1 MNSIRIYFNGIEQN
15 LDDFNGTQSI
25 SFSFRKQT
33 TTGESGKSFAPE
45 FDVRGDAFSYL
56 YSNLITQPVPGL
68 TSVAVTVFDTCC
80 RNDDGSDRLL
90 FTGEIKGSDVRW
102 CETESGIES
111 CSMTFTIIDNSADA
125 DALTCL
131 KNLFPWDR
139 KDKFDGTGLSDG
151 IRSGRDPVLLTY
163 CVDIRPGFLQEI
175 ILIFGFLSIFVL
187 YPVALTVGLLITIVN
202 FLLFI
207 FSFGQFGT
215 LSELNYL
222 DDAIAFVSRLQSII
236 IGCGRKH
243 VGVYVYS
250 YLTNMCDICGIGLN
264 SSIFDFGGDY
274 HDTVRTDAAFRP
286 GSRASGII
294 PFNTFLSNRPN
305 INGVQFLDSFKQFN
319 IDWRVSDGVLY
330 VERKDFEFGGLWFDE
345 STLPVNSVI
354 EKCFEPLDESPFA
367 FAEYSYAKDAVDN
380 TGDEVNPDW
389 TQESIDWNVP
399 VNPVQSGLFSRTFT
413 FSTAQFRNDSGRDDV
428 SALDKQLYK
437 TFFPALNNF
446 KGVML
451 IENGV
456 FSFPRLLQIDPN
468 SDPLDARVLRYDS
481 ALGSDL
487 FDYNIDWWVKESY
500 TDGNGVS
507 RDTLYPRFLFLD
519 DPRTTGIKTR
529 NYSITVNADCDLI
542 RGINVD
548 SFIRISQGGIV
559 FEASV
564 ENIDYNLTQNTITVT
579 GKI

>member
-15 LDDFNGTQSI
+15 LDDFNGTESI

-33 TTGESGKSFAPE
+33 TTGETGKSFAPE

-68 TSVAVTVFDTCC
+68 TSVDVTVFDTCC

-139 KDKFDGTGLSDG
+139 KDKFDGSGLSDG
-151 IRSGRDPVLLTY
+151 IFAGRDPALLTY
-163 CVDIRPGFLQEI
+163 CVDVRPGFLQEI
-175 ILIFGFLSIFVL
+175 ILIFGFLAIFVL
-187 YPVALTVGLLITIVN
+187 YPIALIVGALVTVVN
-202 FLLFI
+202 FLIFLF
-207 FSFGQFGT
+207 SLGQFGPI
-215 LSELNYL
+215 SQVNFI
-222 DDAIAFVSRLQSII
+222 DDALAVVTRLQQII
-236 IGCGRKH
+236 VGCGRKH
-243 VGVYVYS
+243 VTPFVYS
-250 YLTNMCDICGIGLN
+250 YLTNMCDICGLGLN
-264 SSIFDFGGDY
+264 SSVFDFGGDY
-274 HDTVRTDAAFRP
+274 YDSVRMDAAFRI
-286 GSRASGII
+286 GSRSTTTSA
-294 PFNTFLSNRPN
+294 FNTFLANRPN

-319 IDWRVSDGVLY
+319 LNWRISNGVLY

-345 STLPVNSVI
+345 STLPNNAVI

-367 FAEYSYAKDAVDN
+367 FAEYSYAKDGIDN
-380 TGDEVNPDW
+380 TGDETNPDW
-389 TQESIDWNVP
+389 TEESIDWNVP
-399 VNPVQSGLFSRTFT
+399 PNPIQSGLFSRTFT
-413 FSTAQFRNDSGRDDV
+413 FSTAQFRNDSGRDGE
-428 SALDKQLYK
+428 SALDKSLYK
-437 TFFPALNNF
+437 TLFPALNNF

-451 IENGV
+451 MERGV
-456 FSFPRLLQIDPN
+456 CSLPRLLQIDPN
-468 SDPLDARVLRYDS
+468 SDPLDARVLRYQS
-481 ALGSDL
+481 IFPDL
-487 FDYNIDWWVKESY
+487 YDYNTDWWVKQSY
-500 TDGNGVS
+500 TDGTGTN
-507 RDTLYPRFLFLD
+507 RDTLYNRFLFLD

-542 RGINVD
+542 RGINLD

-559 FEASV
+559 FEGSI